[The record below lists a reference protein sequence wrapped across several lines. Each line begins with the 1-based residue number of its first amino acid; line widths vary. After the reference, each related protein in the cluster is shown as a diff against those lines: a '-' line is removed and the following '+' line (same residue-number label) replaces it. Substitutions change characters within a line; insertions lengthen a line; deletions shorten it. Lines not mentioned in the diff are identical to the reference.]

1 LSDQVKLGYFTMPLH
16 PVGRDWVRTLAED
29 REAILLADRLGYEE
43 AFVGEHVTDLAETVT
58 SCLIFI
64 ATLARDTKRIKLGS
78 GTVNLAN
85 RHPAATAAEI
95 AMVDTLLEGRF
106 ILGIG
111 PGGLRSDAEM
121 FGGLDADR
129 NALMLESIEHM
140 IALWTQ
146 DPPYRLTGKTWNLT
160 TERTLIPDLGQGAM
174 LKPFQKPHP
183 PIVIT
188 AILPA
193 SNGIAAAAARGWT
206 PISANFV
213 HPWVVGTHWPK
224 YVEGCERA
232 GRQARGE
239 DWRVAKSI
247 FVADNDAT
255 VRRMTHEP
263 GNPYAYYFRN
273 LQRKAQA
280 GRGNA
285 FFKHDPAVPDAALT
299 DAYLVEQMLIAGTV
313 NEVVD
318 RLLAFR
324 EQIGPFG
331 RLLYCGHDWADP
343 AAMRRS
349 MELMAEQVMPRLNRA
364 LG

>member
-1 LSDQVKLGYFTMPLH
+1 MKLGYFTMPLH
-16 PVGRDWVRTLAED
+16 PVGRDWRETLEED

-43 AFVGEHVTDLAETVT
+43 AFVGEHVTDLAETIT

-64 ATLARDTKRIKLGS
+64 ATLARDTKRIRLGS

-106 ILGIG
+106 ILGVG

-121 FGGLDADR
+121 MGNFEVDR
-129 NALMLESIEHM
+129 NLLFVEALEHM

-146 DPPYRLTGKTWNLT
+146 DPPYRLKGKFWNLT
-160 TERTLIPDLGQGAM
+160 TERTWIPDLGQGAM

-183 PIVIT
+183 PIVVT
-188 AILPA
+188 AIVPN

-213 HPWVVGTHWPK
+213 QPWVVATHWPK
-224 YVEGCERA
+224 YVEGCA
-232 GRQARGE
+232 KDGREARGA

-247 FVADNDAT
+247 FVAEDDAAL
-255 VRRMTHEP
+255 RRATEAP
-263 GNPYAYYFRN
+263 GNVFAQYFRN
-273 LQRKAQA
+273 LQRKAEA

-285 FFKHDPAVPDAALT
+285 AMKHDRSLPDAALT
-299 DAYLVEQMLIAGTV
+299 DEYLVDTMLIRGTV

-318 RLLAFR
+318 RILAFR
-324 EQIGPFG
+324 EQVGPFG
-331 RLLYCGHDWADP
+331 TLLYCGHDWGDP

-349 MELMAEQVMPRLNRA
+349 MALMAEEVLPRVNRA
-364 LG
+364 LGED

>member
-1 LSDQVKLGYFTMPLH
+1 MKLGYFTMPLH
-16 PVGRDWVRTLAED
+16 PVGRDWRQTLAED
-29 REAILLADRLGYEE
+29 REAILLAEQLGFEE

-64 ATLARDTKRIKLGS
+64 ATLARDTTRIKLGS

-106 ILGIG
+106 ILGVG

-121 FGGLDADR
+121 FENLDADR
-129 NALMLESIEHM
+129 NALFVESMDHM
-140 IALWTQ
+140 IALWTR
-146 DPPYRLTGKTWNLT
+146 DPPYRLKGKRWNLT
-160 TERTLIPDLGQGAM
+160 TERTWVPDLGQGGM

-193 SNGIAAAAARGWT
+193 SNGIAAAAERGWT

-213 HPWVVGTHWPK
+213 HPWVVKTQWPK
-224 YVEGCERA
+224 YVEGCARA
-232 GRQARGE
+232 GRTAKGE

-247 FVADNDAT
+247 FVADDDAT
-255 VRRMTHEP
+255 VRRARAP
-263 GNPYAYYFRN
+263 GGVFSYYFRN
-273 LQRKAQA
+273 LQRKAQG

-285 FFKHDPAVPDAALT
+285 FFKHDPSVPDEALT
-299 DAYLVEQMLIAGTV
+299 DEYLMDQMLIAGTV

-318 RLLAFR
+318 KLLAWR
-324 EQIGPFG
+324 EYIGTFG

-349 MELMAEQVMPRLNRA
+349 MELMALDVLPRVNQA
-364 LG
+364 LGER